1 MKESEPQRRQ
11 PAFHTATPEDIL
23 AGRITDVYFVR
34 TAEILKA
41 RGMDK
46 RVKAEFIVKSLPD
59 GWEWGVLAG
68 IEEAARVLS
77 SLPVNVRALREG
89 TLFYPD
95 HPVLEIEGPYSAFG
109 IYETCLLGL
118 ICQASGV
125 ATKAARCKRLAGDR
139 KVISFGAR
147 RMHPALAPMIE
158 RSAFVGGCDGVAVVQ
173 SADLIG
179 EEAIGTIP
187 HALIILLGSGADA
200 IRAFDEVIDKKVG
213 RVALVDTFGDEKFES
228 IAAAEAV
235 GNRLAGVRLDT
246 PSSRRGD
253 FPKILREVR
262 WELDLRGY
270 RDVKLYVSGGID
282 EEQIPGLNE
291 WVDAYGIGT
300 SISNAPVIDFSMDI
314 VEVEGEPLAKRGKM
328 SGSKRLYRCGTCRRD
343 HMVPHSRT
351 VSACECGGAVEEI
364 LVPFIREGRILG
376 DLPKPVDI
384 REEVL
389 RQVKLLTERSIKG

>member
-1 MKESEPQRRQ
+1 MKEPEPRKS
-11 PAFHTATPEDIL
+11 PPVFHTATPEDIL

-41 RGMDK
+41 KGVDK
-46 RVKAEFIVKSLPD
+46 RVKAEFIVKSLPK

-68 IEEAARVLS
+68 IEEAAQVLS
-77 SLPVNVRALREG
+77 TLPVNVRLLREG

-95 HPVLEIEGPYSAFG
+95 QPVMEIEGSYAAFG

-158 RSAFVGGCDGVAVVQ
+158 RSAFIGGCDGVAVVR

-179 EEAIGTIP
+179 EEAVGTIP

-228 IAAAEAV
+228 IAAAEAI
-235 GNRLAGVRLDT
+235 GDRLAGVRLDT
-246 PSSRRGD
+246 PSSRRGN
-253 FPKILREVR
+253 FAKILKEVR
-262 WELDLRGY
+262 WELDLRGH
-270 RDVKLYVSGGID
+270 RDVQLYVSGGID
-282 EEQIPGLNE
+282 EDQIPELNE

-328 SGSKRLYRCGTCRRD
+328 SGSKRLYRCVACRRD
-343 HMVPHSRT
+343 HMVPHNRT
-351 VSACECGGAVEEI
+351 VSACGCGGAVEEI
-364 LVPFIREGRILG
+364 LTPFIQQGRILG
-376 DLPKPVDI
+376 SLPRPAEI
-384 REEVL
+384 RATVLEQMKRLPGEV
-389 RQVKLLTERSIKG
+389 S